1 MFYVVSMQT
10 VGETHPCSIFAFETK
25 ELALSNY
32 HSTLASNYVAEN
44 LDAFAVA
51 VLNEHGG
58 TEVREYWE
66 KPQPE
71 PQPDPETVPETVPET
86 EPESSEE

>member
-66 KPQPE
+66 KPAPE
-71 PQPDPETVPETVPET
+71 PTPEPNP
-86 EPESSEE
+86 EPEPVEAPAEEISE

>member
-1 MFYVVSMQT
+1 MFYVVSTQT

-25 ELALSNY
+25 EEAMSRY
-32 HSTLASNYVAEN
+32 HSTLASDYVAEN

-66 KPQPE
+66 KPAPE
-71 PQPDPETVPETVPET
+71 PN
-86 EPESSEE
+86 PESEPKFVETPAEEISE